1 MRAEQ
6 LELQQAAYAKQQD
19 KIAHL
24 QKFIDRFKAK
34 ASKAKQ
40 AQSRVKALERMEKI
54 APVLAEA
61 EFTFEFKEPANLP
74 NPMLAIT
81 DASLAT
87 GPRKTAPNHHPAP
100 ASTAR
105 CWPASASASWA
116 PTARASPRW
125 SRPSPATWRRWPAR

>member
-1 MRAEQ
+1 MRAQQ
-6 LELQQAAYAKQQD
+6 LELQQSAFSKQQE

-74 NPMLAIT
+74 NPMLAIS
-81 DASLAT
+81 DAAL
-87 GPRKTAPNHHPAP
+87 RL
-100 ASTAR
+100 
-105 CWPASASASWA
+105 
-116 PTARASPRW
+116 RAG
-125 SRPSPATWRRWPAR
+125 